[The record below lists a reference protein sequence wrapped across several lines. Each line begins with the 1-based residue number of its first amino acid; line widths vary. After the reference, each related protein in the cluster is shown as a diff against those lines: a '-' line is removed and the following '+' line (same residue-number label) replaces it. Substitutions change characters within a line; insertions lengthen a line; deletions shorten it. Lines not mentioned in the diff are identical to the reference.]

1 VETQTEFVVAERRC
15 IGLDVHREFAQVA
28 VWQGGLVWQAGRFA
42 TTPEGVRGFAEQ
54 LGPADEVALEATGN
68 TWAIA
73 TVLASRAGRVV
84 VSNPA
89 KTRAIAEAKVK
100 TDKVDAEI
108 LAQLLAADYLPAV
121 WRPDPATAALR
132 RQVLR
137 RAHIVRQRTR
147 LKNQVHAILHRN
159 LIPRCPAADLFG
171 HKGRRWLAE
180 QSLPPDERGA
190 AIALLRQLDFH
201 AQELREIDTDLGK
214 VALDRPEVLRL
225 MTVPGIDATVALSI
239 VAAVGDF
246 TRFRTPEKLVAYLGL
261 NPRVRQSGGQPA
273 SHGRITKAGPAHAR
287 GMLVEAAWSACKA
300 AGPLRAFYQRVAAR
314 RGMQVAVVATARKLT
329 VLCWHLIIKGE
340 DYAYAQPSL
349 VAHKRRKLELRAE
362 RTRGPRA
369 ERQSGRLL
377 PQGRARRRARPR
389 RPGRAGLPGHRR
401 HLATHPPNG
410 SGDSRP
416 RRGPQIRGGRG
427 RHQRG
432 ATIQALSGQRGAA
445 GLTAPYPALRDGVE
459 PRPPSPNLRRSSPG
473 SRPSSLRC
481 GRTTLT
487 PAPGRR
493 PHAATANAEEHGPRA
508 TTDDIQ
514 RKGLTISSVV

>member
-1 VETQTEFVVAERRC
+1 MVVIVRGRTVVQTQTQRRC

-28 VWQGGLVWQAGRFA
+28 IWQGGLVIQAGRFA
-42 TTPEGVRGFAEQ
+42 TTPEGVRAFAEG

-73 TVLASRAGRVV
+73 TLLASRAGRVV

-180 QSLPPDERGA
+180 QDLPPDEQA
-190 AIALLRQLDFH
+190 AAVALLRQLDFH
-201 AQELREIDTDLGK
+201 AEELRLIDTDLGQA
-214 VALDRPEVLRL
+214 ALARPEVLRL

-273 SHGRITKAGPAHAR
+273 SHGRITKAGSAHAR
-287 GMLVEAAWSACKA
+287 GMLVEAAWSASKA
-300 AGPLRAFYQRVAAR
+300 PGPLRAFYQRVCAR
-314 RGMQVAVVATARKLT
+314 RGMQVAVVAAARKLT

-349 VAHKRRKLELRAE
+349 VAHKRRKLELRAGHPATRG
-362 RTRGPRA
+362 RTRSGPPNVISQHRPRWPTGPRSPPGNPPGPPPEPRHA
-369 ERQSGRLL
+369 
-377 PQGRARRRARPR
+377 RRARTDQGWTWPPPLGRDFQGPLGATR
-389 RPGRAGLPGHRR
+389 RGRA
-401 HLATHPPNG
+401 
-410 SGDSRP
+410 DSP
-416 RRGPQIRGGRG
+416 TPCSSRRGR
-427 RHQRG
+427 
-432 ATIQALSGQRGAA
+432 
-445 GLTAPYPALRDGVE
+445 
-459 PRPPSPNLRRSSPG
+459 PRPPPPNATPVLTAVKVV
-473 SRPSSLRC
+473 RPRC
-481 GRTTLT
+481 AAG
-487 PAPGRR
+487 AP
-493 PHAATANAEEHGPRA
+493 P
-508 TTDDIQ
+508 
-514 RKGLTISSVV
+514 